1 VKLKKIIKTFKFR
14 NKSEIKRNYMKNKI
28 TIFAL
33 LFIFFILAISNI
45 SCSKNNIDKNTIY
58 TSMDPIK
65 FIIDNIKSDEINVG
79 TIMKPGSDPHT
90 FEISPKD
97 ISLILNS
104 YAYLKIGIPF
114 EENIVDKINK
124 QNKKFNII
132 SIYENG
138 NNDPH
143 IWLSVKI
150 INVLAENI
158 LNELTKLY
166 PQNKSIFDD
175 NYKIF
180 IDKLNQIEKSIRFN
194 IESSK
199 IKSFLIIHPALTYF
213 ADDYGLTQI
222 PIEEEGKIPTGN
234 DLIELSKKIKEDK
247 IRFIFSQPEF
257 PSRQVSQFIKDNDLK
272 EYNINFLDYNIFN
285 TLILISEVFLNEGK
299 R

>member
-1 VKLKKIIKTFKFR
+1 
-14 NKSEIKRNYMKNKI
+14 MKNKI

-45 SCSKNNIDKNTIY
+45 SCSKNNIDKNSIY

-222 PIEEEGKIPTGN
+222 PIEEEGKVPTGS

-285 TLILISEVFLNEGK
+285 TLILISEIFLNEGK

>member
-1 VKLKKIIKTFKFR
+1 
-14 NKSEIKRNYMKNKI
+14 MKNKI

>member
-1 VKLKKIIKTFKFR
+1 
-14 NKSEIKRNYMKNKI
+14 MKNKI
-28 TIFAL
+28 TIFVL

-45 SCSKNNIDKNTIY
+45 SCRKNIIDKNTIY